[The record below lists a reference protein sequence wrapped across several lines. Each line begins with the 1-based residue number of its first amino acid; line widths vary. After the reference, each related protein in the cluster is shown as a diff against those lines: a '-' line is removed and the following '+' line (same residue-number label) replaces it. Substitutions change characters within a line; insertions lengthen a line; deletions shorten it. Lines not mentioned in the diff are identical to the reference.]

1 MNKKYLSMAVACGLM
16 LSTSLAFAAD
26 VADFGD
32 EEVVVTATRT
42 EKKDID
48 VAAAT
53 EVVTAEEIH
62 AMGAKTASD
71 VLKHVNGIQ
80 YDGLGSFNQNMGTMT
95 NDVIIRGYKEGSLVM
110 MNGQPI
116 SYRGKYDLSSI
127 DAKNIERIEIIKNG
141 GSVLYGS
148 EAVGG
153 VVNIITKKGAEKN
166 SVFFGFGN

>member
-26 VADFGD
+26 VAAFGD

-95 NDVIIRGYKEGSLVM
+95 NDVIIRG
-110 MNGQPI
+110 
-116 SYRGKYDLSSI
+116 
-127 DAKNIERIEIIKNG
+127 
-141 GSVLYGS
+141 
-148 EAVGG
+148 
-153 VVNIITKKGAEKN
+153 
-166 SVFFGFGN
+166 